1 MAGRPVVNSPEKLK
15 DIWDNI
21 GAKWGEWILQEGR
34 LEQLFEKSDL
44 KALGIFGGIM
54 TEKVLLLSGQPTQI
68 IGMQEQKK
76 MDELGPV
83 LLAEI
88 ERRKQ
93 LKALA
98 AQTDITVSTHDTDK
112 LRRA

>member
-1 MAGRPVVNSPEKLK
+1 MNAGPAGHPILNSPEKLK
-15 DIWDNI
+15 DIWDRI

-34 LEQLFEKSDL
+34 LEQLFAKSDL

-68 IGMQEQKK
+68 VGVQEHKK
-76 MDELGPV
+76 MEELAPA

-98 AQTDITVSTHDTDK
+98 GQTEITVSK
-112 LRRA
+112 